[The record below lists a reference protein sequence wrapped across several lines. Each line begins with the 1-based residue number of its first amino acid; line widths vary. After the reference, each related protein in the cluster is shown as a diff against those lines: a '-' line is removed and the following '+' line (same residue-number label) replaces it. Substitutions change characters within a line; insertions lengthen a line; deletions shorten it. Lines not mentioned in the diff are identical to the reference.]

1 MSKAITPITPAAIK
15 EIVNTSARGV
25 VDDVSDIINQLAEQ
39 FDGRFISVEAGIK
52 GMNHGLSKVQK
63 DFVDLRGNINR
74 LTNTV
79 DGFVK
84 RLDENELEDTARDAQ
99 FRRLL
104 DWAQKVS
111 AKTGIPLE
119 Y

>member
-1 MSKAITPITPAAIK
+1 MSRKIIDDLSQVIDAMGQRMHDELLEVREEMA
-15 EIVNTSARGV
+15 EIRS
-25 VDDVSDIINQLAEQ
+25 SL
-39 FDGRFISVEAGIK
+39 
-52 GMNHGLSKVQK
+52 
-63 DFVDLRGNINR
+63 NR

-84 RLDENELEDTARDAQ
+84 RLDEVEAENTARDAQ
-99 FRRLL
+99 FHRLL

-111 AKTGIPLE
+111 KKTGIPLE